1 MRARLRLVGRAAAFA
16 AVALALG
23 SSAAY
28 AQYESYVELL
38 RQDLK
43 TQKVAIFTEAL
54 NLTDEQAA
62 AFWPI
67 HREYEVELA
76 KINDA
81 RLALIREYA
90 ENYDTRMT
98 LQRVKE
104 ITDRTFKLE
113 KARYELREKYT
124 KKFQDEVDPM
134 VAGKFIWIE
143 RMLNNLGDL
152 QISTELPFLK

>member
-1 MRARLRLVGRAAAFA
+1 
-16 AVALALG
+16 
-23 SSAAY
+23 
-28 AQYESYVELL
+28 
-38 RQDLK
+38 
-43 TQKVAIFTEAL
+43 VAIFTEAL